1 MTRFQ
6 YVAML
11 AVVVIATALCSWGQ
25 FAISVSFGPPVLPV
39 YAQPLCPA
47 PGYIWTPGYWAWDP
61 NDGAYYW
68 VPGTWVLPPTI
79 GLLWTPGYWGFVNGA
94 YVWYDGY
101 WGPAVGFYG
110 GITYGF
116 GYPGNGYYG
125 GEWRGREFYYNRTVN
140 NVNVTNITNVYN
152 QTVPN
157 NNINR
162 VAYNNGPNGVQAQPT
177 QQQIAARQQH
187 HDLPTAAQTE
197 HQQAA
202 RKDPAQFASA
212 NGGNPAVVATP
223 KPGALSDPQAKR
235 AALPPAPTPP
245 ANAATNKPGTQN
257 NRHLRGQQNV
267 PSPSAADEQATH
279 TPPKNAAARR
289 QAEPPQQQAPPPR
302 MQQPQPQKEQPN
314 KQQQPPQ

>member
-11 AVVVIATALCSWGQ
+11 GVVVIATALCSWGQ
-25 FAISVSFGPPVLPV
+25 FAISVSFGPPLLPV

-47 PGYIWTPGYWAWDP
+47 PGYVWTPGYWAWDP

-68 VPGTWVLPPTI
+68 VPGTWVLPPTV

-94 YVWYDGY
+94 YGWYDGY
-101 WGPAVGFYG
+101 WGPTVGFYG
-110 GITYGF
+110 GINYGF

-157 NNINR
+157 NINR

-187 HDLPTAAQTE
+187 HDPPTAAQTE

-223 KPGALSDPQAKR
+223 TPGALNDPQAKR

-245 ANAATNKPGTQN
+245 GNAANKPETEN
-257 NRHLRGQQNV
+257 NQHARGQQNV
-267 PSPSAADEQATH
+267 PRPTAADEQATH
-279 TPPKNAAARR
+279 TPAKKAAAPR
-289 QAEPPQQQAPPPR
+289 QAEPPQQQAPTPR
-302 MQQPQPQKEQPN
+302 MQQPQPQKEQP
-314 KQQQPPQ
+314 KKPQQPPQ

>member
-11 AVVVIATALCSWGQ
+11 GVVVIATALCSWGQ
-25 FAISVSFGPPVLPV
+25 FAIAVSFGPPLLPV

-61 NDGAYYW
+61 LDGAYYW
-68 VPGTWVLPPTI
+68 VPGTWVLPPTV

-101 WGPAVGFYG
+101 WGPTVGFYG
-110 GITYGF
+110 GINYGF

-157 NNINR
+157 DINR
-162 VAYNNGPNGVQAQPT
+162 VAYNNGPKRSSGPAYT
-177 QQQIAARQQH
+177 
-187 HDLPTAAQTE
+187 TA
-197 HQQAA
+197 
-202 RKDPAQFASA
+202 DC
-212 NGGNPAVVATP
+212 G
-223 KPGALSDPQAKR
+223 
-235 AALPPAPTPP
+235 
-245 ANAATNKPGTQN
+245 
-257 NRHLRGQQNV
+257 
-267 PSPSAADEQATH
+267 SAAASRSADCGADRA
-279 TPPKNAAARR
+279 PASC
-289 QAEPPQQQAPPPR
+289 AERSRSVCFGQWWKSSGR
-302 MQQPQPQKEQPN
+302 SN
-314 KQQQPPQ
+314 S

>member
-6 YVAML
+6 CVAML
-11 AVVVIATALCSWGQ
+11 GVVVIATALCSWGQ
-25 FAISVSFGPPVLPV
+25 FAISVSFGPPLLPV

-61 NDGAYYW
+61 LNGAYYW
-68 VPGTWVLPPTI
+68 VPGTWVLPPTV

-94 YVWYDGY
+94 YGWYDGY
-101 WGPAVGFYG
+101 WGPTVGFYG
-110 GITYGF
+110 GINYGF

-187 HDLPTAAQTE
+187 HDPPTAAQTE

-223 KPGALSDPQAKR
+223 KPGALNDPQANR

-245 ANAATNKPGTQN
+245 ANAANNKPGTQN
-257 NRHLRGQQNV
+257 NQHARGQQNV
-267 PSPSAADEQATH
+267 PRPSAADEQATH

-289 QAEPPQQQAPPPR
+289 QAEPPQQQAPTPR
-302 MQQPQPQKEQPN
+302 MQQPQPQKEQPK

>member
-11 AVVVIATALCSWGQ
+11 GVVVIATALCSWGQ
-25 FAISVSFGPPVLPV
+25 FAISVSFGPPLLPV

-68 VPGTWVLPPTI
+68 VPGTWVLPPTV

-94 YVWYDGY
+94 YGWYDGY
-101 WGPAVGFYG
+101 WGPTVGFYG
-110 GITYGF
+110 GINYGF

-187 HDLPTAAQTE
+187 HDPPTAAQTE

-223 KPGALSDPQAKR
+223 KPGALNDPQAKR
-235 AALPPAPTPP
+235 AALPPAPTPTGNT
-245 ANAATNKPGTQN
+245 ADNKPGTQN
-257 NRHLRGQQNV
+257 NQHVRGQQNV
-267 PSPSAADEQATH
+267 PRPSAADEQATH

-289 QAEPPQQQAPPPR
+289 QAEPPQQQAPTPR
-302 MQQPQPQKEQPN
+302 MQQPQPQKEQPK